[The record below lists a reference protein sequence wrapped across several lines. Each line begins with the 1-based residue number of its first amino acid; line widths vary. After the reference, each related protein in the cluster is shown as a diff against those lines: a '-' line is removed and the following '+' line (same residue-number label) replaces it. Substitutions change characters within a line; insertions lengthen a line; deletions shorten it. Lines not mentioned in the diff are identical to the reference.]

1 MGEKIVFKE
10 FLDNVESF
18 SYEYIETYAYQESL
32 LCRSE
37 LLLARRMM
45 KILVNGLKNKYS
57 PEDLVVKKDLL
68 RELKCIYKGYVNKNV
83 DRLSISEELILE
95 DLMSFI
101 KIHFMVE
108 NL

>member
-1 MGEKIVFKE
+1 MSEEIMFKE
-10 FLDNVESF
+10 FVDNVEAF

-45 KILVNGLKNKYS
+45 KILVNGLKNKYGS
-57 PEDLVVKKDLL
+57 EDLVVKNDLL
-68 RELKCIYKGYVNKNV
+68 QELKCIYKGYVNKNAN
-83 DRLSISEELILE
+83 RLSISEELLLE
-95 DLMSFI
+95 DLMNFI
-101 KIHFMVE
+101 KIHFKVE